1 MKKFLLTIIPII
13 LIAAGGG
20 YWYFTRPPSLGG
32 TEQARGF
39 IVKRQDLRQTV
50 SLTGIVQAT
59 NKADLSFDRGGKVT
73 RVFFDV
79 GSAVK
84 TGGTLV
90 TLANSDLL
98 AAISQAEANIAFE
111 EARLAELKR
120 GPRPEDLEIAQVK
133 VENAKVA
140 LEEARRN
147 LASTLID
154 AFTKSDD
161 AIRNG
166 LDGMISNPSSQP
178 TIAINSGDSQLKTQI
193 ERSRIVVEAV
203 LKKWSLDVH
212 AIDASGDLVAS
223 SSAAEANLSQVRS
236 LLQSGAMFLD
246 SATPSSAIDQYKI
259 AIGTGRANVELARGN
274 IAVAREK
281 VANLQSSITLAEAE
295 ELKIKSG
302 YSAQEISAQT
312 ALLQRAQA
320 SLQNARVN
328 LSKTVLSAPFDG
340 IIIRQD
346 VKVGESVN
354 PSQNVVTLSGA
365 HLQVK
370 VNIPESDI
378 AKVSLGNKA
387 GITLDAYG
395 SAAEFP
401 ATLIQIEPGETII
414 EGVATYKSIL
424 QFVTD
429 DPRVKSGMTAN
440 IEVISAEKLNVLVV
454 PRRGLVKRGGGYLV
468 RVLKAGVA
476 LERPVEIG
484 IAGGDSLV
492 EITKGLAEGEQI
504 QIP

>member
-1 MKKFLLTIIPII
+1 MKKLLLIIVPAI
-13 LIAAGGG
+13 LITAGGG
-20 YWYFTRPPSLGG
+20 YWYFTRAPSSGR
-32 TEQARGF
+32 TAQVRSF
-39 IVKRQDLRQTV
+39 IVKRQDLRQVV
-50 SLTGIVQAT
+50 SLTGIVQAA

-79 GSAVK
+79 GSPVK
-84 TGGTLV
+84 TGDTLV
-90 TLANSDLL
+90 TLANSDLR

-111 EARLAELKR
+111 EARLAELNR

-133 VENAKVA
+133 VKNAKVA
-140 LEEARRN
+140 LGEARRN

-154 AFTKSDD
+154 AFTRSDD

-166 LDGMISNPSSQP
+166 LDGMISNPISQP
-178 TIAINSGDSQLKTQI
+178 TISINSGDSQLKTQI
-193 ERSRIVVEAV
+193 ERSRLVVEAV
-203 LKKWSLDVH
+203 LRKWSLDIH
-212 AIDASGDLVAS
+212 AVDASSDLVAS
-223 SSAAEANLSQVRS
+223 SSAAEYNLSQIRS
-236 LLQSGAMFLD
+236 ILQSGAMFLD
-246 SATPSSAIDQYKI
+246 SATPSSAIDQYKV

-274 IAVAREK
+274 IAAAREK
-281 VANLQSSITLAEAE
+281 VANLESSITLAEVE
-295 ELKIKSG
+295 ELKIQSG
-302 YSAQEISAQT
+302 YSTQEINAQT

-340 IIIRQD
+340 IVIRQD

-378 AKVSLGNKA
+378 AKVSLGNKSD
-387 GITLDAYG
+387 ITLDAYG
-395 SAAEFP
+395 STAEFP

-424 QFVTD
+424 QFVSD

-440 IEVISAEKLNVLVV
+440 IEMISAERSNALVV
-454 PRRGLVKRGGGYLV
+454 PRRGLVKRGGEYLV
-468 RVLKAGVA
+468 RVLKAGAA
-476 LERPVEIG
+476 LDRPVEIG
-484 IAGGDSLV
+484 ITGGEGLV
-492 EITKGLAEGEQI
+492 EITNGLKEGEEI
-504 QIP
+504 HIP